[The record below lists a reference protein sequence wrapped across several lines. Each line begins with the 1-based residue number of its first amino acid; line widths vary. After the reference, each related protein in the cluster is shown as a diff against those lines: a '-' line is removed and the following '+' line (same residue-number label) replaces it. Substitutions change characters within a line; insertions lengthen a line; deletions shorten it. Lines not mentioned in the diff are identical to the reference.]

1 VTRPHLSPA
10 ALGRNPS
17 KGDVVLA
24 VLGSFVLAAVS
35 SAVVERPRH
44 KNEKRVARPLWG
56 LSLGA
61 VTGISVLCAVLAMS
75 LAVLPGAGAATAE
88 TPSTGAAT
96 SALLVSADPS
106 VAQSIAAATHL
117 EALPPNLSPPLTEVP
132 NDTPY
137 TCIDTPSASAPQSV
151 CTLGDQ
157 SATRT
162 VALFGDSHAWQW
174 TQALAAVA
182 SQRDWKLV
190 AYTKGGC
197 PIYDVSA
204 AVPAS
209 VVGSTNCT
217 QWRAAVIAQLSTL
230 RPALV
235 IMSSQT
241 KGFGTAKDMT
251 ETVNAVKADGSKVVW
266 LEDTPSPGSNVPDCL
281 SVHPTAIQKCAFSLT
296 AGLYEPQT
304 RTALNQ
310 AAARDGAT
318 LINPAPWLCTA
329 RVCPPVIGSTVT
341 YFDDSHLS
349 STYAMM
355 LVPELSSALAASMP
369 LAATAG

>member
-1 VTRPHLSPA
+1 
-10 ALGRNPS
+10 
-17 KGDVVLA
+17 VLA
-24 VLGSFVLAAVS
+24 VPLL
-35 SAVVERPRH
+35 
-44 KNEKRVARPLWG
+44 KNENPQRKNDTRLARPLRALLTG
-56 LSLGA
+56 LS
-61 VTGISVLCAVLAMS
+61 VSWAVLVAS
-75 LAVLPGAGAATAE
+75 LAVLPGAGAATVGA
-88 TPSTGAAT
+88 PPAGAAT
-96 SALLVSADPS
+96 SAVLVSTTPS
-106 VAQSIAAATHL
+106 VAQSIAAATHIK
-117 EALPPNLSPPLTEVP
+117 ALPPSLSPPLADVP

-137 TCIDTPSASAPQSV
+137 TCIDIPSASAPQSV
-151 CTLGDQ
+151 CTLGDR

-197 PIYDVSA
+197 PVYDVSA

-209 VVGSTNCT
+209 EVGSTNCT

-241 KGFGTAKDMT
+241 KGFGTAKNMT
-251 ETVNAVKADGSKVVW
+251 ETVDAVKTDGAKVVW
-266 LEDTPSPGSNVPDCL
+266 LEDTPSPASNVPDCL
-281 SVHPTAIQKCAFSLT
+281 SVHPTDIQKCAFSLT

-304 RTALNQ
+304 RTALNE
-310 AAARDGAT
+310 AAARAGAT
-318 LINPAPWLCTA
+318 LIDPAPWLCTA
-329 RVCPPVIGSTVT
+329 RVCPPVIDNTVT

-349 STYAMM
+349 STYAMT
-355 LVPELSSALAASMP
+355 LVPELSGALAASMP
-369 LAATAG
+369 ATTAAG